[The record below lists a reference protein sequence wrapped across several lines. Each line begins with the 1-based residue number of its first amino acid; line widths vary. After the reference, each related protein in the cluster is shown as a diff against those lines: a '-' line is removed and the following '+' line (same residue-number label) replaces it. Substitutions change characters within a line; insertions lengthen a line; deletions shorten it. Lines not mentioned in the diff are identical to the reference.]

1 MARPFDR
8 AVNGFNHNVN
18 HRGRV
23 FHVQTEDSGVN
34 NPTIVTLLYVG
45 GNILASKRTS
55 YSELLS
61 ADNVLE
67 LVRQRMEAQHKE
79 MLKNV
84 LAGKY
89 DGAEAAQSARA
100 YQPGQLA
107 EGPVT
112 TPAGGTPRPVAAA
125 PVPDPAPP
133 AAPLPLTPIPL
144 LEEAPLLMGT
154 PESPG
159 GTLFGEDLV
168 SDKTLDEVILGY
180 LAQEKEG

>member
-1 MARPFDR
+1 MATFDR

-55 YSELLS
+55 YSELLT
-61 ADNVLE
+61 AANVPE

-79 MLKNV
+79 MLRNV

-89 DGAEAAQSARA
+89 DGAEAAQAGRA

-107 EGPVT
+107 DASAPAGADGPVSQ
-112 TPAGGTPRPVAAA
+112 GGAA
-125 PVPDPAPP
+125 PVAPR
-133 AAPLPLTPIPL
+133 TPIPL
-144 LEEAPLLMGT
+144 LNEAPLLIGT

-159 GTLFGEDLV
+159 ETLFGEDLV
-168 SDKTLDEVILGY
+168 SEKSLDEVILGY
-180 LAQEKEG
+180 LAEETEG

>member
-1 MARPFDR
+1 MARTFDR
-8 AVNGFNHNVN
+8 AVNGFNHNIN

-55 YSELLS
+55 YSELLT
-61 ADNVLE
+61 AENVPD

-79 MLKNV
+79 MLRNL

-89 DGAEAAQSARA
+89 DGAEAQAGRA

-107 EGPVT
+107 GAGAPGGDGPVS
-112 TPAGGTPRPVAAA
+112 PGG
-125 PVPDPAPP
+125 APP
-133 AAPLPLTPIPL
+133 AAPPMPIPL
-144 LEEAPLLMGT
+144 LNEAPLLMGT

-159 GTLFGEDLV
+159 ETLFGEDLV
-168 SDKTLDEVILGY
+168 SEKSLDEVILGY
-180 LAQEKEG
+180 LAQEKDG